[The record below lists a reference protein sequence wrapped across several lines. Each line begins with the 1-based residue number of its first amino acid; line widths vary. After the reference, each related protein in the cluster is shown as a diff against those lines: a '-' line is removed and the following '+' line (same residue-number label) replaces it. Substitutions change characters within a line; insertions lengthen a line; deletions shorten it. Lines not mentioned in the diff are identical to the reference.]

1 MPRSVSDEDLVTAMC
16 NWVDDDAPETFDGT
30 FINSM
35 RDALEKYG
43 SLTVAQRSALE
54 NIARGFKVDIS
65 LYKDN

>member
-1 MPRSVSDEDLVTAMC
+1 MRQSVSDEDLVTALS

-30 FINSM
+30 FIISM

-43 SLTVAQRSALE
+43 SLTNAQRGALE
-54 NIARGFKVDIS
+54 NIVRGFKIDIR